1 MKILL
6 KNATLINE
14 KSDFHNLK
22 LDVLIEDGFLSHIE
36 EKLDVKADQ
45 IIRFKDLH
53 ISSGWFDP
61 NVSFGERSNLF

>member
-22 LDVLIEDGFLSHIE
+22 LDVLIEDGFLSRIE
-36 EKLDVKADQ
+36 EKLDVKANKI
-45 IIRFKDLH
+45 IIRFCIL
-53 ISSGWFDP
+53 
-61 NVSFGERSNLF
+61 V